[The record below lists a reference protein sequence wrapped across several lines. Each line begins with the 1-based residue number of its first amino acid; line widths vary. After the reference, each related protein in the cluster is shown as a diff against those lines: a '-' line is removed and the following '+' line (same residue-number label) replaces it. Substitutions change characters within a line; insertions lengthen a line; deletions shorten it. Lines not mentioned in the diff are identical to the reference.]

1 MKKKKSNYKHTA
13 NFYNNKYAEYKRGVK
28 AIGGTA
34 LNKNAFIEA
43 YEYKQGQK
51 KPIIKELI
59 YDSKYGTKLKTAKAE
74 LKALKDIG
82 ISANLEDLKSMTTQ
96 DFAATYAAE
105 LSRAYKDAIK
115 SGATSSGAA
124 LLISQQWFG
133 SP

>member
-96 DFAATYAAE
+96 DFADVYAKEIAKSFNDYRAAGKSLNDTY
-105 LSRAYKDAIK
+105 D
-115 SGATSSGAA
+115 
-124 LLISQQWFG
+124 LISQMWFG
-133 SP
+133 SN